1 MTQAITTVL
10 ISREHDVVLARQRTR
25 QVASLLGLD
34 GQDQVRV
41 ATAVSELAR
50 NAFQYAG
57 GGKIEYLVTADPESL
72 LLVRIS
78 DRGPGIANLDDVLAG
93 RYESKTGMGLGILGA
108 RRLMDR
114 FEIESTPSAGTTVV
128 VAKRLNQAVPS
139 NAAVVRIADAL
150 AREVIEGPIGELQL
164 QNQELM
170 RALDE
175 IQARQQELAQLNRE
189 LEETNRGVV
198 ALYAELDQRA
208 EELQRASEAKSRF
221 LSSVSHEL
229 RTPLSSTLALCDLL
243 LARTDGPLREEQERQ
258 VKYVRAGAES
268 LLTLVNDLLDLAR
281 IEAGKTTVDP
291 KTFEIDDL
299 FSALRGMFRP
309 LHRNNRVV
317 LVIEAAHDLGPIH
330 TDEPKVSQILRNLVS
345 NALRFTEEGDVRVRA
360 RIERDLGR
368 VIFSVADTGIGIDP
382 EDCAR
387 IFEEFEQVEGPLQTA
402 TKGTGLGLAVSRR
415 LAALLGGELEVDSR
429 PGAGSTFTL
438 SLPLAHTDPADKA
451 RFSADGAGQPA
462 SLEHE
467 TATLKSALVIDDDEP
482 ARYLAAHILRS
493 LGFRVVEANDGTSGL
508 RYAREQPPDV
518 IVLDLR
524 MPGLDGFAVLE
535 ELRSEPA
542 TAETPVVINTAKPLT
557 PRDRTRLK
565 SAAAILDKRGSSHGE
580 LAAILQRL
588 AGLTLSTS
596 GRTLTIEESMTLRAR
611 TENAAQGDER
621 EWSRGSG

>member
-1 MTQAITTVL
+1 MNQAITTVL

-25 QVASLLGLD
+25 QVGSLLGLD

-57 GGKIEYLVTADPESL
+57 GGKIEYLVTTDPESL
-72 LLVRIS
+72 LLVRIT
-78 DRGPGIANLDDVLAG
+78 DRGPGIVNLDDVLEG
-93 RYESKTGMGLGILGA
+93 RYESKTGMGLGILGRTPPHGSIRDRIDA
-108 RRLMDR
+108 ERRNDCR
-114 FEIESTPSAGTTVV
+114 SGQA
-128 VAKRLNQAVPS
+128 AKRKWCRPD
-139 NAAVVRIADAL
+139 AAVARIADAL

-175 IQARQQELAQLNRE
+175 IQARQEELAQLNRE

-258 VKYVRAGAES
+258 VKYIRAGAES

-281 IEAGKTTVDP
+281 IEAGKTTIDS

-317 LVIEAAHDLGPIH
+317 LVIEAADDLGPIH
-330 TDEPKVSQILRNLVS
+330 TDESKVSQILRNLVS
-345 NALRFTEEGDVRVRA
+345 NALRFTEEGEVRVRA
-360 RIERDLGR
+360 RIERNLGH

-387 IFEEFEQVEGPLQTA
+387 IFDEFEQVEGRLQTA

-438 SLPLAHTDPADKA
+438 SLPLAHTHPADKA
-451 RFSADGAGQPA
+451 RVSADGVGQPA
-462 SLEHE
+462 PLAHE
-467 TATLKSALVIDDDEP
+467 TSPLKSALVIDDDEP

-493 LGFRVVEANDGTSGL
+493 LGFHVVEADDGTSGL

-518 IVLDLR
+518 IVLD
-524 MPGLDGFAVLE
+524 
-535 ELRSEPA
+535 
-542 TAETPVVINTAKPLT
+542 
-557 PRDRTRLK
+557 
-565 SAAAILDKRGSSHGE
+565 
-580 LAAILQRL
+580 
-588 AGLTLSTS
+588 
-596 GRTLTIEESMTLRAR
+596 
-611 TENAAQGDER
+611 
-621 EWSRGSG
+621 